1 MVNNH
6 LGLIIHKL
14 GYKKGRRDM
23 IMIYIYRKNHIVTPK
38 KEVVNVFDLGYL
50 GVEKDYP
57 QQKSSLPYKEKRNH
71 ELSYEEKEYNKN
83 HSKRR
88 IVIEHTICKV
98 KKYKILADVFRN
110 KLRKYNQV
118 SDIVAGLVNYGI
130 MNQYY

>member
-6 LGLIIHKL
+6 DLIIHKL

-118 SDIVAGLVNYGI
+118 SDIVAGLVNYRI
-130 MNQYY
+130 MNHYY

>member
-1 MVNNH
+1 
-6 LGLIIHKL
+6 
-14 GYKKGRRDM
+14 M
-23 IMIYIYRKNHIVTPK
+23 IMIYIYRKNHIVIPK

-118 SDIVAGLVNYGI
+118 SDIVAGLVNYRI

>member
-6 LGLIIHKL
+6 GLIIHKL

-57 QQKSSLPYKEKRNH
+57 QQKSSSLPYKEKRNH
-71 ELSYEEKEYNKN
+71 ELSYEEKEY
-83 HSKRR
+83 
-88 IVIEHTICKV
+88 IQEP
-98 KKYKILADVFRN
+98 F
-110 KLRKYNQV
+110 
-118 SDIVAGLVNYGI
+118 
-130 MNQYY
+130 